1 MEVTM
6 PQKSYGPT
14 KKIGK
19 SIVDA
24 VRKAGR
30 VVTKGVERPSLKRT
44 LKSASPEDIARVRA
58 MMKSSAAGAA
68 LGAAAPALGAA
79 AKAIKSYKATGADKP
94 GSPAETA
101 ARKKAQARHKP
112 PVYG

>member
-44 LKSASPEDIARVRA
+44 LKSASPEDIARVKA
-58 MMKSSAAGAA
+58 MMKSSAAGA
-68 LGAAAPALGAA
+68 ALGAA